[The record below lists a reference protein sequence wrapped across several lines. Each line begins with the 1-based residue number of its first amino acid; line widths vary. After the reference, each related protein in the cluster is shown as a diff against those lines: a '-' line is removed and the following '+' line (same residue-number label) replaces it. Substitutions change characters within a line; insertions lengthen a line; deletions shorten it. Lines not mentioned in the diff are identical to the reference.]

1 MPAPRPAPPLTA
13 DAAPPEEGEPPDRID
28 GPADPL
34 VADLLGRLPEFG
46 PTYLDLVGLFDDDPG
61 APVIFT
67 ELADFVA
74 ERLASLDSE
83 RAVLD
88 RALAAVEAVAGRGD
102 EEADLIAYAFLDSLS
117 PDDRR
122 LVVPWLGP
130 ATRSLLDALD
140 TAGDAPFT

>member
-1 MPAPRPAPPLTA
+1 M
-13 DAAPPEEGEPPDRID
+13 
-28 GPADPL
+28 
-34 VADLLGRLPEFG
+34 
-46 PTYLDLVGLFDDDPG
+46 
-61 APVIFT
+61 IFT